1 MSPYLSAFWQVL
13 QDVPQAFPVLRALIV
28 CQTPFQLNLEMAE
41 TSQEHLSFW
50 SSQFGFGWERLT
62 EAPAPVFLDER
73 RIRLSDMGSEHGSP
87 LTSLSWFFQIRIQAH
102 LALGN
107 LILSTSSL

>member
-28 CQTPFQLNLEMAE
+28 CQTPFQLKLEMAE

-62 EAPAPVFLDER
+62 EASAPDER

-87 LTSLSWFFQIRIQAH
+87 LTSLSWFFQIYIQAH

-107 LILSTSSL
+107 LELILSTSSL